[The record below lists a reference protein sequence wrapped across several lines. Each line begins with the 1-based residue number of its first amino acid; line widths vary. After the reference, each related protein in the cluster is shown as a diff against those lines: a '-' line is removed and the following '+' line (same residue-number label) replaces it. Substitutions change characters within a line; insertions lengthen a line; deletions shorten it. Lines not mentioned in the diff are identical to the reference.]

1 MKKTVAALIAVV
13 ALFAGSVSFAGNG
26 KPSGGLRT
34 EAPTPCQVLNT
45 TADTLQPNVLSCD
58 LM

>member
-13 ALFAGSVSFAGNG
+13 ALFVGSVSFAG
-26 KPSGGLRT
+26 SGPRT
-34 EAPTPCQVLNT
+34 GGNVTETPMSCQVFNKS
-45 TADTLQPNVLSCD
+45 ADTSQPNVFSCD